1 MKERRMEMERKKKEE
16 EVGSQ
21 VEQCDEDVVEQEKL
35 TWSIH
40 LPTFDTTI
48 VMKMD
53 NMEIEAPTSN
63 IIPRPLKV
71 NVNLQWPK
79 DCENPKTNK
88 EFIVYLSNYIHRG
101 DFRDGQQ
108 LPPESVVEGEK
119 WNMVSYHKFLKS
131 YFTIRKSRIHDFGCF
146 LNEGCCIDEGDLL
159 IYSGFLYRTNT
170 DDGNEL
176 EIHLNSSP
184 NSDKKLRRSLYPQP
198 KGVIVSNESDE
209 GTNDDVPIIVYIRP
223 GENDILKYMNDM
235 LIYGDN
241 ALEGLEKYS
250 FVLQVKRMIHGV
262 SEKSRKHAYSKNNS
276 GLTWQKVDSVGE
288 LTLYYGEFY
297 EFKRSRKEAR
307 ALVIDETYDS
317 SSRSKKARVS
327 TKKKILR
334 TPPKRKRKFEDN
346 NDGDEDQDMI
356 LYDVTRKLFD
366 DMVATDCC
374 KTIEDCAQIDWL
386 SDDSD
391 EDTTSS
397 PVRSTQR
404 NIANQIADKNILH
417 YIDNSYFVDCF
428 AIPPK
433 VRKEAGDSNFY
444 TLVDNVL
451 RKLEPPLSRH
461 LVRLSF
467 SVEEAKNL
475 DTGLKDTQSE
485 RFKTFMSLRE
495 LATSFQEEVNKFI
508 ELANIYLYENNTIEI
523 TFTDPDLV
531 SIPITRNNIPPLV
544 HSSRNSECSCKQF
557 DFIAYCF
564 LENVTLDIRDCYKVV
579 L

>member
-1 MKERRMEMERKKKEE
+1 M
-16 EVGSQ
+16 
-21 VEQCDEDVVEQEKL
+21 L
-35 TWSIH
+35 A
-40 LPTFDTTI
+40 
-48 VMKMD
+48 
-53 NMEIEAPTSN
+53 AP
-63 IIPRPLKV
+63 
-71 NVNLQWPK
+71 
-79 DCENPKTNK
+79 
-88 EFIVYLSNYIHRG
+88 
-101 DFRDGQQ
+101 
-108 LPPESVVEGEK
+108 
-119 WNMVSYHKFLKS
+119 
-131 YFTIRKSRIHDFGCF
+131 
-146 LNEGCCIDEGDLL
+146 CIDEGDLL

-288 LTLYYGEFY
+288 LTQYYGEFY

-433 VRKEAGDSNFY
+433 VRNKAGDNFY

-544 HSSRNSECSCKQF
+544 HSSSNSECSCKQF

-564 LENVTLDIRDCYKVV
+564 FENVTLDIRDCYKVV